1 MTVPAYT
8 IDASTRRASCSPQ
21 DSRMYGNP
29 YEFYTALHE
38 ACPTFWWEDYGM
50 WCFAGFDE
58 VNALLR
64 DKRFGRAPGLP
75 ERTPRIENWW
85 ETERYSLLALDP
97 PDHSEMRAL
106 VNRAFLSRQI
116 ERLRPRVAS
125 LATELIDSFAAD
137 GHVDLMPA
145 YAAPLP
151 AIVIA
156 EMIGL
161 PRESAPELL
170 AWSNEMVR
178 MYMFGKNDEVEVAAD
193 RAAAEFVSFVRD
205 IIDVRR
211 NEPAE
216 DLLTHMLN
224 AEIDGERL
232 SETEVIATTIL
243 LLNAGHEATV
253 HTTGNSVKVILEY
266 CGRTGISPG
275 ELFANEAQTEAT
287 VEECLRFDAPLHM
300 FTRYAL
306 GEVELASGMRF
317 RAGEE
322 IGLMLGAANRDPR
335 KFHDPDTFD
344 PFRTDGA
351 NVSFGA
357 GIHFCIGAPLA
368 RLELQTSLS
377 LLFHRFPNL
386 RQTGTASYRNI
397 MHFHGLDQL
406 PLTW

>member
-1 MTVPAYT
+1 MTAPAFT
-8 IDASTRRASCSPQ
+8 IDTPNRRARCHPQ
-21 DSRMYGNP
+21 DPRVYANP
-29 YEFYTALHE
+29 YEFYTALH
-38 ACPTFWWEDYGM
+38 ASCPTFWWEDYEM
-50 WCFAGFDE
+50 WCFTGFDD

-75 ERTPRIENWW
+75 ERTERIANWW

-97 PDHSEMRAL
+97 PDHTDMRAL

-116 ERLRPRVAS
+116 EKLRPRIAD
-125 LATELIDSFAAD
+125 LATELIDTFAGD
-137 GHVDLMPA
+137 RSIDLLPA

-178 MYMFGKNDEVEVAAD
+178 MYMFGKTDAVEEAAD
-193 RAAAEFVSFVRD
+193 AAAAEFVTFVQG
-205 IIDVRR
+205 IIAQRR
-211 NEPAE
+211 VAPTE
-216 DLLTHMLN
+216 DLLSHMLH

-253 HTTGNSVKVILEY
+253 HTTGNAVKTILDY
-266 CGRTGISPG
+266 RLRTGVEPLD
-275 ELFANEAQTEAT
+275 LFADDAHTAAT

-300 FTRYAL
+300 FTRFAL
-306 GEVELASGMRF
+306 DDVELTNGMSLVT
-317 RAGEE
+317 GEQ
-322 IGLMLGAANRDPR
+322 IGLMLGAANRDPL
-335 KFHDPDTFD
+335 KFNSPDEFD
-344 PFRTDGA
+344 PFRTDAG

-377 LLFHRFPNL
+377 LLFHRFPHM
-386 RQTGTASYRNI
+386 RRTGEANYRNI
-397 MHFHGLDQL
+397 LHFHGLDQL
-406 PLTW
+406 HIAW

>member
-1 MTVPAYT
+1 MTVPAFT
-8 IDASTRRASCSPQ
+8 IDAASRRARCSPQ
-21 DSRMYGNP
+21 DPRVYANP
-29 YEFYTALHE
+29 YAFYTALH
-38 ACPTFWWEDYGM
+38 ATCPTFWWEDYDM
-50 WCFAGFDE
+50 WCFTGFDD
-58 VNALLR
+58 VNGLLR

-75 ERTPRIENWW
+75 ERTERIANWW

-97 PDHSEMRAL
+97 PDHTEMRAL

-116 ERLRPRVAS
+116 ERLRPRIAD
-125 LATELIDSFAAD
+125 LATELIDAFAAT
-137 GHVDLMPA
+137 GCVDLLPA

-178 MYMFGKNDEVEVAAD
+178 MYMFGKNDAVEVAAD
-193 RAAAEFVSFVRD
+193 TAAAEFIAFVRS
-205 IIDVRR
+205 IIEQRR
-211 NEPAE
+211 AAPTE
-216 DLLTHMLN
+216 DLLTHMLH

-232 SETEVIATTIL
+232 SDTEVIATTIL
-243 LLNAGHEATV
+243 ILNAGHEATV
-253 HTTGNSVKVILEY
+253 HTTGNAVKTILEY
-266 CGRTGISPG
+266 ALRTGTEPLD
-275 ELFANEAQTEAT
+275 LFVGEAQTEAT

-300 FTRYAL
+300 FTRFAL
-306 GEVELASGMRF
+306 DDVQLANGLTF
-317 RAGEE
+317 AAGEQ

-335 KFHDPDTFD
+335 KFRSPDEFD
-344 PFRTDGA
+344 PFRPDGA

-377 LLFHRFPNL
+377 LLFRRFPHM
-386 RQTGTASYRNI
+386 RQSGEANYRNI
-397 MHFHGLDQL
+397 LHFHGLDQL
-406 PLTW
+406 PLAW

>member
-1 MTVPAYT
+1 MSAPAFT
-8 IDASTRRASCSPQ
+8 IDAAARRAACNPQ
-21 DSRMYGNP
+21 DPRVYGNP
-29 YEFYTALHE
+29 YEFYTALH
-38 ACPTFWWEDYGM
+38 ATCPTFWWEEYGM
-50 WCFAGFDE
+50 WCFTGFDD

-75 ERTPRIENWW
+75 ERTERIANWW

-97 PDHSEMRAL
+97 PDHTEMRAL

-116 ERLRPRVAS
+116 ERLRPRIAA
-125 LATELIDSFAAD
+125 LATELIDGFAPD
-137 GHVDLMPA
+137 GHVDLLPR

-178 MYMFGKNDEVEVAAD
+178 MYMFGKDEAVEASAD
-193 RAAAEFVSFVRD
+193 RAAAEFVDFVRG
-205 IIDVRR
+205 IVAERR
-211 NEPAE
+211 RVPTE
-216 DLLTHMLN
+216 DLLTHMLH

-253 HTTGNSVKVILEY
+253 HTTGNAVKVILEY
-266 CGRTGISPG
+266 CDGLETQPTDLVASDEQI
-275 ELFANEAQTEAT
+275 EAT

-300 FTRYAL
+300 FTRFAL
-306 GEVELASGMRF
+306 DDIELANGMTF
-317 RAGEE
+317 AAGEQ
-322 IGLMLGAANRDPR
+322 IGLMLGAANRDPN
-335 KFHDPDTFD
+335 KFSNPDEFD

-377 LLFHRFPNL
+377 LLLHRFPTL
-386 RQTGTASYRNI
+386 RRTGDASYRNI
-397 MHFHGLDQL
+397 LHFHGLDQL
-406 PLTW
+406 PLSW

>member
-1 MTVPAYT
+1 MTAPAFT
-8 IDASTRRASCSPQ
+8 IDAANRQARCSPR
-21 DSRMYGNP
+21 DPRVYADP
-29 YEFYTALHE
+29 YQFYTALHA

-50 WCFAGFDE
+50 WCFTGFDD

-75 ERTPRIENWW
+75 ERTERIANWW

-97 PDHSEMRAL
+97 PDHTEMRAL
-106 VNRAFLSRQI
+106 VNRAFLSRQV
-116 ERLRPRVAS
+116 ERLRPRIAD
-125 LATELIDSFAAD
+125 LANELIDEFVAD
-137 GHVDLMPA
+137 GRVDLLPA

-161 PRESAPELL
+161 PRVSAPDLL

-178 MYMFGKNDEVEVAAD
+178 MYMFGKDESVEVAAD
-193 RAAAEFVSFVRD
+193 RAAAEFVAFVRG
-205 IIDVRR
+205 IVEERR
-211 NEPAE
+211 AAPAE
-216 DLLTHMLN
+216 DLLTHMLH

-253 HTTGNSVKVILEY
+253 HTTGNAVKTVLEY
-266 CGRTGISPG
+266 CERTATSPID
-275 ELFANEAQTEAT
+275 LFSDDAQTEAT

-300 FTRYAL
+300 FTRFAL
-306 GEVELASGMRF
+306 DEVELANGMTFAR
-317 RAGEE
+317 GEQV
-322 IGLMLGAANRDPR
+322 GLMLGAANRDPL
-335 KFHDPDTFD
+335 KFNSPDDFN
-344 PFRTDGA
+344 PYRTDAA

-386 RQTGTASYRNI
+386 RQTGESNYRNI
-397 MHFHGLDQL
+397 LHFHGLDQL
-406 PLTW
+406 LLTW